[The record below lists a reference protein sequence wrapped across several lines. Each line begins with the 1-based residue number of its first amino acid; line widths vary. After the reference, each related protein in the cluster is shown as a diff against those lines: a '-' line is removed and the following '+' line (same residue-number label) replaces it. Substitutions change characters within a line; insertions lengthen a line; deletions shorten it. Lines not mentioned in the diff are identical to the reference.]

1 MTLRSPVRPAYTLLE
16 MILAM
21 TIALIIL
28 AAAYSFLD
36 VQMSNAELGREVV
49 DEAALIRSVL
59 NAVADDVAACLGGVD
74 PQQSPAISSDPTQ
87 AALDLEAFAPSF
99 NFGVKGS
106 SNSVTLSVS
115 RVPRE
120 LLASDKRLLDS
131 ASLPTVSGLRQI
143 TYWFIDDEMN
153 GGLARNEQVAVTST
167 DIGNPT
173 ATSDP
178 KIMASEVK
186 GVLFEYYDGGT
197 WQSSWDGTQLAAD
210 GQTPLGPPSAI
221 RVTLTLR
228 SKDGQR
234 TRDYQHVVL
243 LQAGNNWM
251 AQQLGI

>member
-1 MTLRSPVRPAYTLLE
+1 MTLRSRRRPAYTLLE

-21 TIALIIL
+21 VIALIIL
-28 AAAYSFLD
+28 AAAYAFLD
-36 VQMSNAELGREVV
+36 QQMSNAELGREVV
-49 DEAALIRSVL
+49 DEAAIIRAVL
-59 NAVADDVAACLGGVD
+59 DAVATDIAACLGGVD
-74 PQQSPAISSDPTQ
+74 PQQSPAISSDPIQ
-87 AALDLEAFAPSF
+87 AQLDLEAFAPQF
-99 NFGVKGS
+99 IFGVKGS
-106 SNSVTLSVS
+106 GNEMTLSVS

-120 LLASDKRLLDS
+120 LLASDKRQMDS
-131 ASLPTVSGLRQI
+131 STLPPVSGLRQI

-173 ATSDP
+173 ASSDP

-197 WQSSWDGTQLAAD
+197 WQSNWDGTQLAAD
-210 GQTPLGPPSAI
+210 GQTPLGPPCAI

-228 SKDGQR
+228 SKDGLR

-243 LQAGNNWM
+243 LNAGNNWL
-251 AQQLGI
+251 AQQLGF